1 MDKKWVMH
9 FDVFAFENTDRGLV
23 MIEQKVI
30 GEVIPL
36 VDGLDP
42 TDRGS
47 VVDDQIIDIELQYR
61 AWGYQSV
68 YIIQTQTIVF
78 EDYDELG
85 YGD

>member
-1 MDKKWVMH
+1 MH